1 MSFSAA
7 SSGAGGRLHYNASM
21 LRSPLL
27 SALLLPLS
35 WTQGCAA
42 TLQTTGVVHA
52 VSGGAPV
59 LETMG
64 GQEYRLSSADAEA
77 FAALQ
82 DCTLE
87 VEGRR
92 VGGTIYVH
100 DWRVTDSSYGPGV
113 FVGIIREWGAVLA
126 VEDRNTGST
135 LAFAAESGEAL
146 RPYVGRMVLVVG
158 PVVGDR
164 QIQVVAFRVLTA
176 E

>member
-1 MSFSAA
+1 MPRAPS
-7 SSGAGGRLHYNASM
+7 
-21 LRSPLL
+21 LL
-27 SALLLPLS
+27 ALLLFLPLS
-35 WTQGCAA
+35 MQGCAA

-59 LETMG
+59 IETMQG
-64 GQEYRLSSADAEA
+64 EEYRLASADAA
-77 FAALQ
+77 VFAALQ
-82 DCTLE
+82 HCTLE

-92 VGGTIYVH
+92 VGGTIYVR
-100 DWRVTDSSYGPGV
+100 DWRVVDSSYGPGV
-113 FVGIIREWGAVLA
+113 FVGTIREWGSVLA

-135 LAFAAESGEAL
+135 LAFAAQSGEAL
-146 RPYVGRMVLVVG
+146 RPYVGQMVLVVG